1 MNSRT
6 MHRGAIETRP
16 GSHHA
21 PYTQRGAH
29 FIQLAGLVPPAQ
41 SPGRTLSGQ
50 ENESASFPDR
60 PFLVQFL
67 IDVACVISAFLL
79 VAVTGAGLAFA
90 AFCLFFVSF

>member
-16 GSHHA
+16 GSHNA
-21 PYTQRGAH
+21 AYTTRRDL
-29 FIQLAGLVPPAQ
+29 IQLAGLVPPAQ